1 MADWTIRRPRR
12 VDGSIWMGGEPPND
26 STPTWDEGVESGQVD
41 PETPFDQA
49 TPAPSKPGGGAAT
62 TAPPATSAQT
72 NPSPVTSTGQIAP
85 YSPTAAG
92 ASPLT
97 PFNSSYDWKPEIKI
111 PPGMYEAEGE
121 QLAALRK
128 ALTEG
133 MWTPENVAGMK
144 EIQKEQALSMAGQLG
159 EDVNQR
165 FAGMGRV
172 PSGARQAALGDI
184 DSETMAQILSAY
196 RDIDLATR
204 EQNANYLLST
214 SGALDQALGGQFGR
228 QYQLGTFGEQ
238 QREFDLAHF
247 LAALEYMEKQRQFN
261 EDLGFRY
268 GALNAGLAL
277 G

>member
-1 MADWTIRRPRR
+1 
-12 VDGSIWMGGEPPND
+12 
-26 STPTWDEGVESGQVD
+26 
-41 PETPFDQA
+41 
-49 TPAPSKPGGGAAT
+49 
-62 TAPPATSAQT
+62 
-72 NPSPVTSTGQIAP
+72 
-85 YSPTAAG
+85 
-92 ASPLT
+92 
-97 PFNSSYDWKPEIKI
+97 
-111 PPGMYEAEGE
+111 MYEAEGE

-144 EIQKEQALSMAGQLG
+144 EIQKEQALSMAEQMGG
-159 EDVNQR
+159 DVNQR
-165 FAGMGRV
+165 FAAMNRV

-184 DSETMAQILSAY
+184 DSETMSQILAAY

-228 QYQLGTFGEQ
+228 RYQQGTFAEQ

-268 GALNAGLAL
+268 GALNSALAL